1 MGKFNTGY
9 FTGGTNIYL
18 NLITYIDKM
27 IIQSILQ
34 RYVFHWYHTHLA
46 LPGMHIMES
55 MTHNNVWWTGIR
67 NDVHKEVT
75 NCDTW
80 QRTKR
85 LNNNMLNYQLSK
97 LRKCHWKNMYKYNR
111 YVRHKKNR
119 NERNFYINS
128 FTTRNPV
135 RG

>member
-1 MGKFNTGY
+1 MAKYKMGKFNTGY

-55 MTHNNVWWTGIR
+55 MTHNNV
-67 NDVHKEVT
+67 
-75 NCDTW
+75 
-80 QRTKR
+80 
-85 LNNNMLNYQLSK
+85 
-97 LRKCHWKNMYKYNR
+97 
-111 YVRHKKNR
+111 
-119 NERNFYINS
+119 
-128 FTTRNPV
+128 
-135 RG
+135 